1 METTEKKLRENARKA
16 LLVAIKVAAKEGGI
30 TAAKEFAEAYDL
42 DLRYL
47 RPLRLPLHAGRCRY

>member
-42 DLRYL
+42 LAPHGVDEDQNV
-47 RPLRLPLHAGRCRY
+47 PPGSA